1 MNIIVLCGG
10 LSNERDVSLVSGNQI
25 ANALRNL
32 GHRTVLIDVFFGYTG
47 SYRTPADIFTM
58 PYNDSIAKISE
69 TAPDIEAIKKS
80 RKQNNTSRI
89 GDNVIEVCRAA
100 DMVFMAL
107 HGEDGEDGKIQAMFE
122 LMDIKYTGSDYVG
135 SALAMNKGYSKQLF
149 RQNGILTPNWI
160 VVKKSNLPY
169 PNIGFPC
176 VVKPCSGGS
185 SVGASVVYN
194 EADYLKALRLAF
206 QYEETAIV
214 EQYIQGRECDVGVLA
229 GKALPV
235 IEICPKCG
243 FYDYKHKY
251 QKGLAEEFCPADLP
265 DATTKK
271 LQDIGVK
278 VFELLNLHA
287 FARMDFILTENGEAY
302 CLEANALP
310 GMTPTSL
317 IPQEAAAIGLT
328 YEDVCQTILNE
339 SLKKY
344 KRFED
349 AL

>member
-25 ANALRNL
+25 ANALRSI
-32 GHRTVLIDVFFGYTG
+32 GHRAVLIDVFFGYTG
-47 SYRTPADIFTM
+47 SYENPADIFAM
-58 PYNDSIAKISE
+58 PYNDSAAKIHE

-135 SALAMNKGYSKQLF
+135 SALAMNKSYSKQLF
-149 RQNGILTPNWI
+149 KQNGILTPDWLVI
-160 VVKKSNLPY
+160 KKDDTERKNV
-169 PNIGFPC
+169 GFPC

-185 SVGASVVYN
+185 SVGTSIARN
-194 EADYLKALRLAF
+194 EEEYAKALEFAF
-206 QYEETAIV
+206 AYEDTAVV
-214 EQYIQGRECDVGVLA
+214 EQYIVGRECDVGVLA

-265 DATTKK
+265 DAVTKK
-271 LQDIGVK
+271 LQEIGVK
-278 VFELLNLHA
+278 VFELLNLKA
-287 FARMDFILTENGEAY
+287 FARMDFIVTDQGDAY

-328 YEDVCQTILNE
+328 YPDVCNIIIEE

-344 KRFED
+344 N
-349 AL
+349 